1 MEWCSYVSPLFGDDV
16 LDDSDG
22 SISSQYFPILPILE
36 LIVDKLYKLRGP
48 SSVCQ
53 SASCT
58 HLLRTLLHPAPSSAN
73 ISRFFDSGGKIPLG
87 PFSEARKAYHLR
99 SRISGTRTKTH
110 GDPKG
115 GLYSVIAPLSI
126 VNSPSTLSFI
136 RM

>member
-58 HLLRTLLHPAPSSAN
+58 HLLQNLLHPAPSSAN
-73 ISRFFDSGGKIPLG
+73 IPSPVLRLTSKI
-87 PFSEARKAYHLR
+87 F
-99 SRISGTRTKTH
+99 
-110 GDPKG
+110 
-115 GLYSVIAPLSI
+115 
-126 VNSPSTLSFI
+126 
-136 RM
+136 